1 MMKKLNKKEMMILAG
16 ASIVSMAAGIV
27 IGCIKNK
34 MKDDTYCII
43 EEM

>member
-1 MMKKLNKKEMMILAG
+1 MMKMNKKEMMILAG
-16 ASIVSMAAGIV
+16 ATVMSMVAGII

-34 MKDDTYCII
+34 MMNDTYCII

>member
-1 MMKKLNKKEMMILAG
+1 MMKGLSKKDMMILAG
-16 ASIVSMAAGIV
+16 ATIASMVAGIV
-27 IGCIKNK
+27 VGCIKNK